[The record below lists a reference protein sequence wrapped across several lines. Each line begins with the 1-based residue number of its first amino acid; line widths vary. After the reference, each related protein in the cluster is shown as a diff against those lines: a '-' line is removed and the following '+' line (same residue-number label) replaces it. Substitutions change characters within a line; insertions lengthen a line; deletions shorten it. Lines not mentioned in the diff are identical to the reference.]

1 MADALTTQLIESL
14 NRMLAVD
21 GDPPWFTFA
30 QPPSRIDGY
39 PYHNP
44 EQHRQIRDMMRWYS
58 LHHPFAAA
66 ALEVRTSY
74 IVGTGH
80 TYRVVPRADLSID
93 QADLTRALDELHR
106 WMDADRWMI
115 RQREIQYRL
124 DRDGEVFLR
133 VFDLGDRL
141 AVRFVDPEHVIGPLG
156 ASAHDAYGVQVDP
169 HDAET
174 ITGYWVTRPTDSGF
188 GFVSPGASTLTP
200 ADEIQH
206 RKANV
211 DRLAPRGLPVL
222 WPCRES
228 LRRSWQ
234 ILRAM
239 STVASIQAS
248 VAAIIRR
255 QIGGT
260 ITPWAQPGDP
270 GTGKDDEGR
279 TYQHLPPG
287 AIMHLAPGEEWD
299 APANRI
305 DVANYVAAV
314 QAELRAVAARLCLP
328 EYMLS
333 GDASNANYSST
344 LVAEGPAVKM
354 FERLQSEM
362 IWYDVEILRR
372 VLQIAERTGR
382 LPRGLT
388 DAIRVEAEAPIVQ
401 SRNRLMEAQA
411 DQLLLSMGVV
421 SRETIAA
428 RHGYDWSIERD
439 RIEAE
444 GGPVP
449 TDTPSGMIPP
459 VGS

>member
-1 MADALTTQLIESL
+1 MADDITSRLVESI

-21 GDPPWFTFA
+21 GDPPWLTFA
-30 QPPSRIDGY
+30 QSPSPTDGY
-39 PYHNP
+39 PYRTP
-44 EQHRQIRDMMRWYS
+44 EQHRHIRDMMRWYA

-74 IVGTGH
+74 VVGSGH
-80 TYRVVPRADLSID
+80 TYRVVPRADITVDAS
-93 QADLTRALDELHR
+93 DLTRALDELHR

-133 VFDLGDRL
+133 VFDLGDHL
-141 AVRFVDPEHVIGPLG
+141 AVRFVDPEHIVGPLKMM
-156 ASAHDAYGVQVDP
+156 AHEAYGVQVDP
-169 HDAET
+169 LDAET
-174 ITGYWVTRPTDSGF
+174 VTGYWIARPIGSGL
-188 GFVSPGASTLTP
+188 GPVSLGSPTLVP
-200 ADEIQH
+200 AAEMQH

-248 VAAIIRR
+248 VAAVIRR

-260 ITPWAQPGDP
+260 IMPWTQPGEP
-270 GTGKDDEGR
+270 GTGKDEEGR

-305 DVANYVAAV
+305 DVANYVAAI

-382 LPRGLT
+382 LPHGLT
-388 DAIRVEAEAPIVQ
+388 DAVRIEAEAPIVQ

-421 SRETIAA
+421 SRETVAS

-439 RIEAE
+439 RIEVE

-449 TDTPSGMIPP
+449 TDTPTGMIPP
-459 VGS
+459 LES

>member
-1 MADALTTQLIESL
+1 MTPAQIDRLIESVS
-14 NRMLAVD
+14 RSLAID
-21 GDPPWFTFA
+21 SDPPWLTFA
-30 QPPSRIDGY
+30 QAPSLADGY
-39 PYHNP
+39 PYRTH
-44 EQHRQIRDMMRWYS
+44 EQHRQIRDMMRWYA

-66 ALEVRTSY
+66 AIEVRCSY
-74 IVGTGH
+74 VVGSGH
-80 TYRVVPRADLSID
+80 SYRVVPRSDVSVDARDL
-93 QADLTRALDELHR
+93 ARALDELHR
-106 WMDADRWMI
+106 WMDRDRWMI

-133 VFDLGDRL
+133 LFEADGQVSVRL
-141 AVRFVDPEHVIGPLG
+141 IEPEHVVPPQGAGPQ
-156 ASAHDAYGVQVDP
+156 DAYGVRVSAT
-169 HDAET
+169 DAET
-174 ITGYWVTRPTDSGF
+174 VEGYWIARP
-188 GFVSPGASTLTP
+188 PASLGTLVGTPELIP
-200 ADEIQH
+200 ADQVQH
-206 RKANV
+206 RKMNV

-248 VAAIIRR
+248 VAAVVRR
-255 QIGGT
+255 AMGQS
-260 ITPWAQPGDP
+260 ITPWVQPGSP
-270 GTGKDDEGR
+270 GTGKDAEGR

-314 QAELRAVAARLCLP
+314 QAELRAVAARLCMP

-333 GDASNANYSST
+333 GDAANANYAST
-344 LVAEGPAVKM
+344 MVAEGPAVKM

-362 IWYDVEILRR
+362 IWYDVEILTR
-372 VLQIAERTGR
+372 VLRAAERAGR
-382 LPRGLT
+382 LPAGLT
-388 DAIRVEAEAPIVQ
+388 DVVRIEAEPPMVM

-411 DQLLLSMGVV
+411 DQVLLSMGVV
-421 SRETIAA
+421 SRETVAA
-428 RHGYDWSIERD
+428 RHGYDWSIERE

-444 GGPVP
+444 GGPAGGGS
-449 TDTPSGMIPP
+449 PSGDGLIPP
-459 VGS
+459 LDG